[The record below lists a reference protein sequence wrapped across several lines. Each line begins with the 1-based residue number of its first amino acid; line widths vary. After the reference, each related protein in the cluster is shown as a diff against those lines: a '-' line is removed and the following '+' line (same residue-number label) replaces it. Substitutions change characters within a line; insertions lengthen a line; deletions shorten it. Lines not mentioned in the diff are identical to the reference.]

1 VDNSTT
7 HLIPTAV
14 HNVQA
19 GDQIVMGAEVWTIKG
34 LDGPDRIGTYDLF
47 LTDNQG
53 HSKLAIANGIV
64 TLVR

>member
-1 VDNSTT
+1 VNNSTT

-14 HNVQA
+14 VNVQA
-19 GDQIVMGAEVWTIKG
+19 GDQIVVGSEIWTVKS

-53 HSKLAIANGIV
+53 HSKLTIANGTV
-64 TLVR
+64 TLVV

>member
-1 VDNSTT
+1 VNNSTT
-7 HLIPTAV
+7 QLIPTAV
-14 HNVQA
+14 NNVQA
-19 GDQIVMGAEVWTIKG
+19 GDQIVVGSEVWTIKG

-53 HSKLAIANGIV
+53 HDKLAFANGIV

>member
-1 VDNSTT
+1 MDNSAT

-14 HNVQA
+14 NNVQA
-19 GDQIVMGAEVWTIKG
+19 GDQIVMGSEVWTVKG

-53 HSKLAIANGIV
+53 HSKLTFASGIV
-64 TLVR
+64 TLLR